1 MKQQV
6 KIYKIK
12 GNPKNPRIV
21 KDYKFK
27 KLVNSIKNFP
37 QMMEKRPLI
46 VDENYMILG
55 GNMRWKACQELK
67 MKEIWIDDAEDWT
80 EEQKNEFIIKDN
92 VGSGEWDW
100 DLLANEYNNE
110 ELKDWGLDVWQ
121 TDDDIEL
128 EDFFNEEEGLLE
140 TESNKII
147 LEYTKE
153 DYDIV
158 IAAFNRHNAGKEELV
173 KMLLLSNIKL

>member
-21 KDYKFK
+21 KDYNFK

-100 DLLANEYNNE
+100 DLLANEYSNE

-121 TDDDIEL
+121 PDEDINL
-128 EDFFNEEEGLLE
+128 DDFFEEDKSEPAEE
-140 TESNKII
+140 TNKIV
-147 LEYTKE
+147 LEYSKE
-153 DYDIV
+153 DYEI
-158 IAAFNRHNAGKEELV
+158 IIKKFTSLGGSKERVVWESLG
-173 KMLLLSNIKL
+173 L

>member
-21 KDYKFK
+21 KDYNFK

-100 DLLANEYNNE
+100 DLLANEFDNTYLNE
-110 ELKDWGLDVWQ
+110 WGLEVWD
-121 TDDDIEL
+121 TKDIDL
-128 EDFFNEEEGLLE
+128 DDFFEDDTTDKEE
-140 TESNKII
+140 TNKII
-147 LEYTKE
+147 LEYNKKDYDFVLEQLNKKEGSKE
-153 DYDIV
+153 DIV
-158 IAAFNRHNAGKEELV
+158 LN
-173 KMLLLSNIKL
+173 LLK

>member
-21 KDYKFK
+21 KDYNFK

-100 DLLANEYNNE
+100 DLLANEFDNTYLNE
-110 ELKDWGLDVWQ
+110 WGLDVWE
-121 TDDDIEL
+121 TKDIDL
-128 EDFFNEEEGLLE
+128 NDFFIDDTGDKEE
-140 TESNKII
+140 TNKII
-147 LEYTKE
+147 LEYNEKDYNFVIEQFNKKEGSKE
-153 DYDIV
+153 DIIY
-158 IAAFNRHNAGKEELV
+158 N
-173 KMLLLSNIKL
+173 LLK